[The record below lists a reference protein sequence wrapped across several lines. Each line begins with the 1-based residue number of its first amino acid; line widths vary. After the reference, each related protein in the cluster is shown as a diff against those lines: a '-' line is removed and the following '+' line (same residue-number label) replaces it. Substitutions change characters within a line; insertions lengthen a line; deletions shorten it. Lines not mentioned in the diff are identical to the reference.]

1 MSSARGSTLRPNPG
15 PLGAVTWAEHPQRS
29 QLSLAGVPRPLPRGL
44 PQWGGALGRR
54 PLQGPLLQR
63 LRMSVCRNAG
73 PAVLPQMGRLGAC
86 WVGVGGPCLGQ
97 EQCRV
102 AVGLQ
107 SWVS

>member
-1 MSSARGSTLRPNPG
+1 MSWARGSTLRPNPG

-86 WVGVGGPCLGQ
+86 WVGVGVPCLGQ